1 MKYFKATDSKG
12 NEWATYRE
20 TAWDHRP
27 YKFFY
32 LTDKQPSKLTPLL
45 QKYVKWSH
53 WDWSDSSKFV
63 EVQTNV
69 VEIDEKEYRAIMK
82 NRKNLIQQHSDAIKK
97 RKPTDETQ

>member
-1 MKYFKATDSKG
+1 MKYYKATDSRG

-20 TAWDHRP
+20 TAWDDVP

-32 LTDKQPSKLTPLL
+32 LTDEQPSKLTPPL
-45 QKYVKWSH
+45 KKFVSWSH
-53 WDWSDSSKFV
+53 LDWSHAKKFV

-82 NRKNLIQQHSDAIKK
+82 NRKNLIEQHLDAMNERQQAVN
-97 RKPTDETQ
+97 